1 MGRQRENFGPGI
13 CIKRLHVHVCNS
25 TEVRKDSQP
34 GNSGFAYAKSGRHT
48 KRWNCITF
56 AGSCVQ
62 NIVSTP

>member
-34 GNSGFAYAKSGRHT
+34 GNSGFA
-48 KRWNCITF
+48 
-56 AGSCVQ
+56 
-62 NIVSTP
+62 